1 MSELLDA
8 VRAGRVQDIPGLV
21 KPLSAADR
29 KTELAALKAFRT
41 EMRGWPWDQWRERRK
56 AGHALLVAGA
66 GCHTGAAATAAWI
79 GAREIREGLGL
90 PHTELLDLLAE
101 RDPGWLGDVA
111 HRLAGRASTA
121 QLDHPLIAG
130 LVRLAGCPVPTTDAF
145 VHGWAE
151 ATPSHGRLLPALRAD
166 PLVRIMVPR
175 LFETAEL
182 PSPLGW
188 YGDAEEP
195 HHWPTALT
203 VLAEEGV
210 VERSLL
216 VDSSVAR
223 LLRGGAPGDL
233 GFFLNLLRRLAP
245 TADEER
251 EHLADW
257 IGMAADGPSTVAGY
271 AQGVLARL
279 ALAGDLPVR
288 SLADMSRSVLFRP
301 EKKLVRAQLV
311 LLGKV
316 LRADG
321 GSAGELL
328 PVVTE
333 AFGHED
339 TAVQERALKLVARHL
354 SAVGAEPRAELVLAA
369 ASLSPVHRARATEVF
384 GELPTEPDP
393 VPYEEILPPAPVPA
407 RLAPAPAGLAELVE
421 EVVALVVSREEV
433 ASFERTLDGLVRHA
447 YQDRAALADALKD
460 ALADCWWLDGGP
472 EQDRDRRF
480 SRIPDGV
487 EVVAASICEQVSVT
501 ALWNTRSRAAVRQ
514 SCAHT
519 VLNGVTEARLWE
531 AAFLLRT
538 RPLPF
543 LLATPTWETGA
554 LDPDVLVERLSE
566 YQRLCATPAP
576 VDFAQAL
583 LRVRRDSDPEAARA
597 AAALGT
603 PEADR
608 LAAWLSG
615 DGTALPALD
624 SAEEPR
630 QPEAD
635 EPAEEGRRWLESVT
649 GRLGAVRERLAIHRE
664 FPPAF
669 RWLGSPVLPAGSGCH
684 HWVGGERAH
693 WPAVLP
699 EDRDILAGW
708 LLPKV
713 AACAEDDQRGGS
725 WWLPVLAESGGPVG
739 AGLHRGVAYGLGARH
754 PDDRLS
760 AVDALLVLA
769 ARGDLDAP
777 LLGREL
783 ATLVT
788 SEAVKVNRLADAL
801 RTAAATGAYA
811 TIWSVLGAAL
821 PGLLAAEAA
830 RPRPAGRART
840 MAAETVAARTG
851 TAKAGTAKAAA
862 AVRPGLGEL
871 LAVAAECVER
881 CGARDAI
888 PGLAESAAR
897 GGSSRLASQAAR
909 LLAALRQGDD
919 HSTPELAEDRPNGN
933 RTILNPSVTNRS

>member
-1 MSELLDA
+1 MSGLLDA
-8 VRAGRVQDIPGLV
+8 VRAGRVQDVPALV
-21 KPLSAADR
+21 APLSAADR

-41 EMRGWPWDQWRERRK
+41 EMRGWPWGRWRERTK
-56 AGHALLVAGA
+56 AGYALLVAGA

-79 GAREIREGLGL
+79 GARDLREGRGV
-90 PHTELLDLLAE
+90 PHRELLGLLAE

-121 QLDHPLIAG
+121 QLDYPLIAG
-130 LVRLAGCPVPTTDAF
+130 LVRLAGCPVPATDAF

-166 PLVRIMVPR
+166 PLVRTMVPR
-175 LFETAEL
+175 LFGTAEL
-182 PSPLGW
+182 SSPLGW

-210 VERSLL
+210 VERGLL
-216 VDSSVAR
+216 VDSAIAR
-223 LLRGGAPGDL
+223 LLRGGTPGDL
-233 GFFLNLLRRLAP
+233 GFFLNLLRRLAL

-251 EHLADW
+251 EHLTDW
-257 IGMAADGPSTVAGY
+257 IGMAADGSSTVAGY
-271 AQGVLARL
+271 AQGVLGRL

-328 PVVTE
+328 PAVADV
-333 AFGHED
+333 FGHED
-339 TAVQERALKLVARHL
+339 TTVQERALKLMARHL
-354 SAVGAEPRAELVLAA
+354 PAAGAEMRAELALAA

-384 GELPTEPDP
+384 GEPAPEPDP
-393 VPYEEILPPAPVPA
+393 VPYEEILPPVPVPA

-421 EVVALVVSREEV
+421 EVVALVVSSEREEV
-433 ASFERTLDGLVRHA
+433 TSFERTLDGLVRHA
-447 YQDRAALADALKD
+447 YRDRAALADALRH
-460 ALADCWWLDGGP
+460 ALADRWWLEGDS

-480 SRIPDGV
+480 SRIPHGI
-487 EVVAASICEQVSVT
+487 EVVAASICERVSVT
-501 ALWNTRSRAAVRQ
+501 ALWNTRARAAVRQ

-531 AAFLLRT
+531 AAHLLRT

-543 LLATPTWETGA
+543 LLATPTWRTGA

-576 VDFAQAL
+576 VDLAQAL
-583 LRVRRDSDPEAARA
+583 LRVRRETDPEAARA
-597 AAALGT
+597 AAALGS
-603 PEADR
+603 PEGGR
-608 LAAWLSG
+608 MAAWLSG
-615 DGTALPALD
+615 DGTALPALEP
-624 SAEEPR
+624 AGEPR

-635 EPAEEGRRWLESVT
+635 ESAGEGRRRLGSVT
-649 GRLGAVRERLAIHRE
+649 GRMGAVRERLAIHRE

-669 RWLGSPVLPAGSGCH
+669 RWLGSPVRPAGSGCR
-684 HWVGGERAH
+684 HWIGGENAN

-699 EDRDILAGW
+699 EDRETLAGW
-708 LLPKV
+708 LLPTV
-713 AACAEDDQRGGS
+713 AACAEHDQRGGS
-725 WWLPVLAESGGPVG
+725 WWLPVLAESGGPAG
-739 AGLHRGVAYGLGARH
+739 TGLHRGLAYGLGARH

-769 ARGDLDAP
+769 ARDDLDGP

-788 SEAVKVNRLADAL
+788 SGAVKVSRLADAA
-801 RTAAATGAYA
+801 RTAAETGAYA
-811 TIWSVLGAAL
+811 TVWSVLGAAL
-821 PGLLAAEAA
+821 PGLLAAGAA
-830 RPRPAGRART
+830 RPGAGAG
-840 MAAETVAARTG
+840 AAGVGTALAARTRTG
-851 TAKAGTAKAAA
+851 KAAA
-862 AVRPGLGEL
+862 ATRPGLGEL
-871 LAVAAECVER
+871 LSVAAECVER
-881 CGARDAI
+881 CGARDGI
-888 PGLAESAAR
+888 PGLAESAGR

-919 HSTPELAEDRPNGN
+919 HYRPELAKDRPNGN
-933 RTILNPSVTNRS
+933 RSILNPSVTNRS